1 MLHLWVCRSYY
12 LIALTESDRK
22 RRANS
27 NRMIS
32 NQDFEVIIIGG
43 SYSGLSA
50 GMALG
55 RSLRRVLIID
65 SGKPCNRWT
74 PHAHNLITHD
84 GNTPQ
89 EIVTLAKQQVARYET
104 VRFHILFSKRRW
116 PTFLLVGIVLVLF
129 GRCRTPLLR
138 EMLLARWWIMGWRSK
153 RFKLEP

>member
-1 MLHLWVCRSYY
+1 
-12 LIALTESDRK
+12 
-22 RRANS
+22 
-27 NRMIS
+27 MIS

-50 GMALG
+50 AMALG

-104 VRFHILFSKRRW
+104 VRFHILFSKRR
-116 PTFLLVGIVLVLF
+116 
-129 GRCRTPLLR
+129 
-138 EMLLARWWIMGWRSK
+138 
-153 RFKLEP
+153 